1 VTDQLVPSVA
11 LIILMMVVLDW
22 LETRR
27 CRAARARRQRR
38 EQPSPSRVMS
48 FPEQRPA
55 RRHSPHGRAKRQI
68 A

>member
-1 VTDQLVPSVA
+1 VTDQLVPSVV
-11 LIILMMVVLDW
+11 LIILMMVIFDW

-38 EQPSPSRVMS
+38 EQPSPGRVMS

-55 RRHSPHGRAKRQI
+55 RHHSPHGRAKRQM